1 MMIHAYNEI
10 YLDDAMI
17 TLAELFSYVDN
28 PKDAD
33 FLFESFIIRGIAHQ
47 FGKGNPR
54 YLLLPSHVLFNETV
68 EPYLKPIEPDPYNRS
83 ATYWCGY
90 VLAYYQWFTGLS
102 FEEIYHKLPPS
113 KIIQMYNPLHEAS
126 LSKFVSV
133 ANEIVF
139 GPETNLA
146 KYRKAAG
153 LSQRK
158 LAYYSDVSIRS
169 IQLYEQRRLNI
180 NLAEAIKLY
189 QISRVLGC
197 NMEDLLEK
205 TENNKKRQ

>member
-1 MMIHAYNEI
+1 MTHAYNEI

-33 FLFESFIIRGIAHQ
+33 FLFEAFIIRGIAQQ

-54 YLLLPSHVLFNETV
+54 YLLLPSHILFKEV
-68 EPYLKPIEPDPYNRS
+68 AEPYLKPIIPNPYSRS

-90 VLAYYQWFTGLS
+90 VLAYYQWYTGLS
-102 FEEIYHKLPPS
+102 FEEIRYKLPPS

-139 GPETNLA
+139 GPQTNLA
-146 KYRKAAG
+146 KFRKNAG

-158 LAYYSDVSIRS
+158 LAEYSNVSLRS
-169 IQLYEQRRLNI
+169 IQLYEQRQLDI
-180 NLAEAIKLY
+180 NSAEAIKLY
-189 QISRVLGC
+189 QISKVLGC

-205 TENNKKRQ
+205 NKCI

>member
-1 MMIHAYNEI
+1 MTHAYNEI

-33 FLFESFIIRGIAHQ
+33 FLFEAFIIRGIAQQ

-54 YLLLPSHVLFNETV
+54 YLLLPSHILFKEV
-68 EPYLKPIEPDPYNRS
+68 AEPYLKPIIPNPYSRS

-90 VLAYYQWFTGLS
+90 VLAYYQWYTGLS
-102 FEEIYHKLPPS
+102 FEEIRYKLPPS

-133 ANEIVF
+133 ASEIVF
-139 GPETNLA
+139 GPQTNLA
-146 KYRKAAG
+146 KFRKNAG

-158 LAYYSDVSIRS
+158 LAEYSNVSLRS
-169 IQLYEQRRLNI
+169 IQLYEQRQLDI
-180 NLAEAIKLY
+180 NSAEAIKLY
-189 QISRVLGC
+189 QISKVLGC

-205 TENNKKRQ
+205 NKCI

>member
-1 MMIHAYNEI
+1 MTHAYNEI

-33 FLFESFIIRGIAHQ
+33 FLFEAFIIKGIAQQ
-47 FGKGNPR
+47 FGNGNPR
-54 YLLLPSHVLFNETV
+54 YLLLPSHVLFKEV
-68 EPYLKPIEPDPYNRS
+68 AEPYLKPIIPNPYSRS

-90 VLAYYQWFTGLS
+90 VLAYYQWYTGLS
-102 FEEIYHKLPPS
+102 FEEIRYKLPPS

-146 KYRKAAG
+146 KFRKNAG

-158 LAYYSDVSIRS
+158 LAEHSNVSLRS
-169 IQLYEQRRLNI
+169 IQLYEQKQLDI
-180 NLAEAIKLY
+180 NSAEAIKLY
-189 QISRVLGC
+189 QISKVLGC

-205 TENNKKRQ
+205 NKCI

>member
-1 MMIHAYNEI
+1 MTHAYNEI

-33 FLFESFIIRGIAHQ
+33 FLFEAFIIRGIAQQ

-54 YLLLPSHVLFNETV
+54 YLLLPSHILFKEV
-68 EPYLKPIEPDPYNRS
+68 AEPYLKPIIPNPYSRS

-90 VLAYYQWFTGLS
+90 VLAYYQWHTGLS
-102 FEEIYHKLPPS
+102 FEEIRYKLPPS

-139 GPETNLA
+139 GPQTNLA
-146 KYRKAAG
+146 KFRKNAG

-158 LAYYSDVSIRS
+158 LAEYSNVSLRS
-169 IQLYEQRRLNI
+169 IQLYEQRQLDI
-180 NLAEAIKLY
+180 NSAEAIKLY
-189 QISRVLGC
+189 QISKVLGC

-205 TENNKKRQ
+205 NKCI

>member
-1 MMIHAYNEI
+1 MTHAYNEL

-33 FLFESFIIRGIAHQ
+33 FLFEAFIIRGIAQQ

-54 YLLLPSHVLFNETV
+54 YLLLPSHILFKEV
-68 EPYLKPIEPDPYNRS
+68 AEPYLKPIIPNPYSRS

-90 VLAYYQWFTGLS
+90 VLAYYQWYTGLS
-102 FEEIYHKLPPS
+102 YEEIRYKLPPS

-139 GPETNLA
+139 GPQTNLA
-146 KYRKAAG
+146 KFRKNAG

-158 LAYYSDVSIRS
+158 LAEYSNVSLRS
-169 IQLYEQRRLNI
+169 IQLYEQRQLDI
-180 NLAEAIKLY
+180 NSAEAIKLY
-189 QISRVLGC
+189 QISKVLGC

-205 TENNKKRQ
+205 NKCI

>member
-1 MMIHAYNEI
+1 MTHAYNEI

-33 FLFESFIIRGIAHQ
+33 FLFEAFIIRGIAQQ

-54 YLLLPSHVLFNETV
+54 YLLLPSHVLFKEV
-68 EPYLKPIEPDPYNRS
+68 AEPYLKPIIPNPYSRS

-90 VLAYYQWFTGLS
+90 VLAYYQWYTGLS
-102 FEEIYHKLPPS
+102 FEEIRYKLPPS

-139 GPETNLA
+139 GPQTNLA
-146 KYRKAAG
+146 KFRKNAG

-158 LAYYSDVSIRS
+158 LAEYSNVSLRS
-169 IQLYEQRRLNI
+169 IQLYEQRQLDI
-180 NLAEAIKLY
+180 NSAEAIKLY
-189 QISRVLGC
+189 QISKVLGC

-205 TENNKKRQ
+205 NKCI

>member
-1 MMIHAYNEI
+1 MTHAYNEI

-33 FLFESFIIRGIAHQ
+33 FLFEAFIIRGIAQQ

-54 YLLLPSHVLFNETV
+54 YLLLPSHVLFKEV
-68 EPYLKPIEPDPYNRS
+68 AEPYLKPIIPNPYSRS

-90 VLAYYQWFTGLS
+90 VLAYYQWYTGLS
-102 FEEIYHKLPPS
+102 FEEIRYKLPPS
-113 KIIQMYNPLHEAS
+113 KIIQMYNPRHEAS

-139 GPETNLA
+139 GPQSNLA
-146 KYRKAAG
+146 KFRKNAG
-153 LSQRK
+153 FSQRK
-158 LAYYSDVSIRS
+158 LAEYSNVSLRS
-169 IQLYEQRRLNI
+169 IQLYEQRQLDI
-180 NLAEAIKLY
+180 NSAEAIKLY
-189 QISRVLGC
+189 QISKVLGC

-205 TENNKKRQ
+205 NKCI

>member
-1 MMIHAYNEI
+1 MTHAYNEI

-33 FLFESFIIRGIAHQ
+33 FLFEAFIIRGIAQQ

-54 YLLLPSHVLFNETV
+54 YLLLPSHILFKEV
-68 EPYLKPIEPDPYNRS
+68 AEPYLKPIIPNPYSRS

-90 VLAYYQWFTGLS
+90 VLAYYQWYTGLS
-102 FEEIYHKLPPS
+102 YEEIRYKLPPS

-139 GPETNLA
+139 GPQTNLA
-146 KYRKAAG
+146 KFRKNAG

-158 LAYYSDVSIRS
+158 LAEYSNVSLRS
-169 IQLYEQRRLNI
+169 IQLYEQRQLDI
-180 NLAEAIKLY
+180 NSAEAIKLY
-189 QISRVLGC
+189 QISKVLGC

-205 TENNKKRQ
+205 NKCI

>member
-1 MMIHAYNEI
+1 MTHAYNEI

-33 FLFESFIIRGIAHQ
+33 FLFEAFIIRGIAQQ
-47 FGKGNPR
+47 FSKGNPR
-54 YLLLPSHVLFNETV
+54 YLLLPSHVLFKEV
-68 EPYLKPIEPDPYNRS
+68 AEPYLKPIIPNPYSRS

-90 VLAYYQWFTGLS
+90 VLAYYQWYTGLS
-102 FEEIYHKLPPS
+102 FEEIRYKLPPS

-139 GPETNLA
+139 GPQTNLA
-146 KYRKAAG
+146 KFRKNAG

-158 LAYYSDVSIRS
+158 LAEYSNVSLRS
-169 IQLYEQRRLNI
+169 IQLYEQRQLDI
-180 NLAEAIKLY
+180 NSAEAIKLY
-189 QISRVLGC
+189 QISKVLGC

-205 TENNKKRQ
+205 K

>member
-1 MMIHAYNEI
+1 MLY
-10 YLDDAMI
+10 Y
-17 TLAELFSYVDN
+17 
-28 PKDAD
+28 AD
-33 FLFESFIIRGIAHQ
+33 FLFEAFIIRGIAQQ

-54 YLLLPSHVLFNETV
+54 YLLLPSHILFKEV
-68 EPYLKPIEPDPYNRS
+68 AEPYLKPIIPNPYSRS

-90 VLAYYQWFTGLS
+90 VLAYYQWYTGLS
-102 FEEIYHKLPPS
+102 YEEIRYKLPPS

-139 GPETNLA
+139 GPQTNLA
-146 KYRKAAG
+146 KFRKNAG

-158 LAYYSDVSIRS
+158 LAEYSNVSLRS
-169 IQLYEQRRLNI
+169 IQLYEQRQLDI
-180 NLAEAIKLY
+180 NSAEAIKLY
-189 QISRVLGC
+189 QISKVLGC

-205 TENNKKRQ
+205 NKCI

>member
-1 MMIHAYNEI
+1 MTHAYNEI

-33 FLFESFIIRGIAHQ
+33 FLFEAFIIKGIAQQ

-54 YLLLPSHVLFNETV
+54 YLLLPSHILFKEV
-68 EPYLKPIEPDPYNRS
+68 AEPYLKPIIPNPYSRS

-90 VLAYYQWFTGLS
+90 VLAYYQWYTGLS
-102 FEEIYHKLPPS
+102 FEEIRYKLPPS

-133 ANEIVF
+133 ASEIVF
-139 GPETNLA
+139 GPQTNLA
-146 KYRKAAG
+146 KFRKNAG

-158 LAYYSDVSIRS
+158 LAEYSNVSLRS
-169 IQLYEQRRLNI
+169 IQLYEQKQLDI
-180 NLAEAIKLY
+180 NSAEAIKLY
-189 QISRVLGC
+189 QISKVLGC

-205 TENNKKRQ
+205 NKCI